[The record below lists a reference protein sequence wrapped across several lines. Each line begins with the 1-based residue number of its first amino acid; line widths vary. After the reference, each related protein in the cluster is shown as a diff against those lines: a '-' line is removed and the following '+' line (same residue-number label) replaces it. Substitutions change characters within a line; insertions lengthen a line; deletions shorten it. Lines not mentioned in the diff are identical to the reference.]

1 MHQRSWYSSLVLVLV
16 VGIVSVGLGGVAPI
30 LRYTSVCDRPMEP
43 QQLPMMQS
51 SSQDLYWTFKQ
62 VATTNSATLE
72 VKNISAATNISFVY
86 APADRTWRKTTAGAL
101 VNTGTNGQVLV
112 SFTPSDL
119 NTNSLAGE
127 FDWVLS
133 VVSTGNVTL
142 AYAFGKLAL
151 EENVIITA
159 GGLVTDD
166 NVLDFSVFNSYT
178 NVVDQGP
185 YKPGFGIKFT
195 TNTDQKAII
204 ALNTTN
210 SPVTNYYLA
219 YGGGGSASNLYWKS
233 GIAGGGDMNASTY
246 DPAMGQKQVAFYEDS
261 VQTNDPSY
269 LNSVTNLVGGT
280 NINVVRSGRIYTI
293 NSDTNPIVGSATN
306 AADTMAIAKYAP
318 QSQTNAIRIGATGEA
333 YTASVTLDT
342 DATNA
347 TRVMADAKYL
357 GILRAQMTDNT
368 VSSDYAMAIGSGAYA
383 NGSGAVALGLTTWA
397 VGAGAFAH
405 GNASRAQAADAEVG
419 GNNAYADHSNSYVWA
434 DSVETHSSTSQEYTV
449 YASKGVRL
457 NPTVTVNGTNVMPTL
472 FAKADGNHTHTVF
485 TNDLTMSGSV
495 VSNATF
501 IMTNNTAQSDLIYGG
516 SNAVQWI
523 RGTNTYILLLGLP

>member
-1 MHQRSWYSSLVLVLV
+1 MRKWIMMMLAALTVSAQAFPTNTTTATFDVEQASSNDFSMFNWKWSGMDEQWISATFDVAIDDGTVAFRLSRQKTGTITTEILGFAITGTNATIGVSHSNIPPAQTYYAEFCLVQTNGSYYRSLAKGRVTTMTTLWD
-16 VGIVSVGLGGVAPI
+16 G
-30 LRYTSVCDRPMEP
+30 
-43 QQLPMMQS
+43 
-51 SSQDLYWTFKQ
+51 
-62 VATTNSATLE
+62 TNSA
-72 VKNISAATNISFVY
+72 
-86 APADRTWRKTTAGAL
+86 
-101 VNTGTNGQVLV
+101 
-112 SFTPSDL
+112 
-119 NTNSLAGE
+119 
-127 FDWVLS
+127 
-133 VVSTGNVTL
+133 
-142 AYAFGKLAL
+142 
-151 EENVIITA
+151 
-159 GGLVTDD
+159 
-166 NVLDFSVFNSYT
+166 SYT
-178 NVVDQGP
+178 NNLVAP
-185 YKPGFGIKFT
+185 LYPNNYILT
-195 TNTDQKAII
+195 T
-204 ALNTTN
+204 
-210 SPVTNYYLA
+210 
-219 YGGGGSASNLYWKS
+219 
-233 GIAGGGDMNASTY
+233 
-246 DPAMGQKQVAFYEDS
+246 DS
-261 VQTNDPSY
+261 VY
-269 LNSVTNLVGGT
+269 LNAGTNWVGGT